1 MTDFR
6 VDGATDTAVASGSTF
21 KLVRKGGSW
30 LIDATQ

>member
-1 MTDFR
+1 VTDFR